1 MIEASTNTKA
11 AFRARPNLESRRR
24 RNSWRPMNLV
34 ETSIGARFERTEIR
48 MYHGRKYFIGDSV
61 TSQGERLFRTVA
73 CEKMVH
79 SPTVMFAELVW
90 EHIGRFAR
98 DMKTGE
104 LIRL

>member
-1 MIEASTNTKA
+1 MEI
-11 AFRARPNLESRRR
+11 
-24 RNSWRPMNLV
+24 
-34 ETSIGARFERTEIR
+34 SIGARFERAEIR

-79 SPTVMFAELVW
+79 SPTVMFAEMVW

-98 DMKTGE
+98 DTKTGE

>member
-1 MIEASTNTKA
+1 M
-11 AFRARPNLESRRR
+11 
-24 RNSWRPMNLV
+24 

-90 EHIGRFAR
+90 EHIGKFAR

-104 LIRL
+104 LIRCKMKGGVLLLSFFFKGLSDALRGLTWERRTWYN

>member
-1 MIEASTNTKA
+1 MA
-11 AFRARPNLESRRR
+11 PNE
-24 RNSWRPMNLV
+24 PAEPV

-48 MYHGRKYFIGDSV
+48 MYHDRKYFIGDSV

-98 DMKTGE
+98 DTKTGE
-104 LIRL
+104 LIWL

>member
-1 MIEASTNTKA
+1 M
-11 AFRARPNLESRRR
+11 
-24 RNSWRPMNLV
+24 
-34 ETSIGARFERTEIR
+34 ETSIGARFERAEIR

-79 SPTVMFAELVW
+79 SPTVMFAEMVW
-90 EHIGRFAR
+90 EHIGKFAR

-104 LIRL
+104 LIRLSDRGRRFAIVVFLKGLSDALRGLTWERRTWYN

>member
-11 AFRARPNLESRRR
+11 AFRAAEPRKQEETEFLAPNE
-24 RNSWRPMNLV
+24 PV
-34 ETSIGARFERTEIR
+34 ETSIGARFERPEIR

-79 SPTVMFAELVW
+79 SPTVMFAEMVW
-90 EHIGRFAR
+90 EHIGKFAR

>member
-1 MIEASTNTKA
+1 MA
-11 AFRARPNLESRRR
+11 PGSR
-24 RNSWRPMNLV
+24 
-34 ETSIGARFERTEIR
+34 
-48 MYHGRKYFIGDSV
+48 GRKSGCTTIGSTLIGDSV

-79 SPTVMFAELVW
+79 SPTVMFAEMVW